1 MTSKSPPIPPANR
14 SNKGPGE
21 GAHSHPQVSAHP
33 HGGVADP
40 AKQGQQANTR
50 INTAPH
56 LSTQDR

>member
-1 MTSKSPPIPPANR
+1 MTSKSPPVPPANL

-21 GAHSHPQVSAHP
+21 GAHSHGTVSARAHL
-33 HGGVADP
+33 GVTDP
-40 AKQGQQANTR
+40 SKQGQQANTR